1 MGNSRLRADAVSHH
15 LSAIYAENC
24 EAYGWPRIW
33 RQLQVERIRVGK
45 QLLMRQ
51 HGIQA
56 RDKRYVYLTT
66 ADRRHDLPIAPSV
79 LDRNF
84 TVARPFWR
92 GLLIF
97 TGR

>member
-45 QLLMRQ
+45 QLLM
-51 HGIQA
+51 
-56 RDKRYVYLTT
+56 
-66 ADRRHDLPIAPSV
+66 
-79 LDRNF
+79 
-84 TVARPFWR
+84 
-92 GLLIF
+92 
-97 TGR
+97 